1 MRKVYEKSE
10 LRFALIW
17 IGIYVVLMSVADGVS
32 ETIGAAKIVTAP
44 ICAGLVLA
52 MYLWIRRNGLKE
64 KYGLC
69 PFQGSARSS
78 ICFSSL
84 WCCWRPP
91 ISGGASG

>member
-1 MRKVYEKSE
+1 MREIYEKSE

-69 PFQGSARSS
+69 RFREARSS

>member
-1 MRKVYEKSE
+1 MREIYEKSE

-32 ETIGAAKIVTAP
+32 ETISAAKIVTAP

-64 KYGLC
+64 KYGLRE
-69 PFQGSARSS
+69 ARSS